1 MKNLV
6 NRKVILES
14 MEYLIISGTKEAVG
28 AFNLIVQHIFTS
40 GENRQKDNI
49 I

>member
-1 MKNLV
+1 
-6 NRKVILES
+6 